1 MSKINLTKTQKE
13 EIGLQ
18 CCNCGSKIDL
28 QYHHIVPLSL
38 GGNNILSNLC
48 CLCYKCHSLLHFGN
62 KKNIN
67 HSEATKAGIQ
77 KAKAQ
82 GKQIGMKKGT
92 KLITKKSITSK
103 EKIRELNID
112 FNGNLSNEETY
123 KFIGI
128 SRKTFY
134 KYKAEMRQED
144 FLKEQSKKSNK

>member
-1 MSKINLTKTQKE
+1 MLPVLFLSFFNSFWRKEKYQSFGSNKGRNSKGKSTRKTNRNEKRNKIN
-13 EIGLQ
+13 
-18 CCNCGSKIDL
+18 
-28 QYHHIVPLSL
+28 
-38 GGNNILSNLC
+38 
-48 CLCYKCHSLLHFGN
+48 N
-62 KKNIN
+62 KKIY
-67 HSEATKAGIQ
+67 
-77 KAKAQ
+77 
-82 GKQIGMKKGT
+82 
-92 KLITKKSITSK
+92 TSK